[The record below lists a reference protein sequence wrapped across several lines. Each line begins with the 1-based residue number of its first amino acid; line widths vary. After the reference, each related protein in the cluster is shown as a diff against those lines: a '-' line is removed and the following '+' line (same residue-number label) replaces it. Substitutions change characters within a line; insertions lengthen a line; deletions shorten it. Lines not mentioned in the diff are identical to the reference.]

1 MYPLENPVERG
12 SEFVLKMS
20 RIFIIIKG
28 KKVVQAKGMLKNKD
42 IWKKNIGHVFNEH
55 YFGQFM
61 HEAIVRNEPVKI
73 NQDQILEGCK
83 NALNST

>member
-12 SEFVLKMS
+12 SEFVLKMC
-20 RIFIIIKG
+20 RIFTIIKG
-28 KKVVQAKGMLKNKD
+28 KKVVQAEEMVKIKTYG
-42 IWKKNIGHVFNEH
+42 KNIGHTFNEH

-83 NALNST
+83 IALNST